1 MPWRSSI
8 GCGQLRSA
16 QVGKSRAKVSPE
28 QRTLGLVTEQWS
40 PEGWSP
46 EIMGTLVGAWSARGR
61 LHFRSVRF
69 PGLRTTSELVALVLA
84 LVGLAFAVQVGAFPR
99 PSSVQL
105 LTANVLKT
113 LLRYPVM
120 RATAQLDGHAASSV
134 CLNERVTI
142 RGDRHRPLASLVLV
156 NGAQRYFDVGH
167 GIRQLGGV
175 GLPYPVV
182 RARFL
187 LAACPA
193 LLAQRLGARL
203 SRRGP
208 ISPRLTRV
216 DGVPALEFEF
226 GRAGSRVDLFVQRH
240 TLRPVWLAL
249 SGQGVASD
257 LEPTASSEPVEP
269 ALQSAFKLRVRFV

>member
-1 MPWRSSI
+1 
-8 GCGQLRSA
+8 
-16 QVGKSRAKVSPE
+16 
-28 QRTLGLVTEQWS
+28 
-40 PEGWSP
+40 
-46 EIMGTLVGAWSARGR
+46 MGTLVGAWSARGR

-105 LTANVLKT
+105 LTVNVLKT

-175 GLPYPVV
+175 GLPYPVA

-226 GRAGSRVDLFVQRH
+226 GRAGSRVDLFVQSH
-240 TLRPVWLAL
+240 TLRPVWLAV

>member
-1 MPWRSSI
+1 MI
-8 GCGQLRSA
+8 GTVVR
-16 QVGKSRAKVSPE
+16 
-28 QRTLGLVTEQWS
+28 
-40 PEGWSP
+40 
-46 EIMGTLVGAWSARGR
+46 AWSVRGR

-69 PGLRTTSELVALVLA
+69 PGLRTTSELAALVIV

-120 RATAQLDGHAASSV
+120 RATARLDGHAAASV
-134 CLNERVTI
+134 CLDERVAI

-156 NGAQRYFDVGH
+156 NGAQR
-167 GIRQLGGV
+167 
-175 GLPYPVV
+175 
-182 RARFL
+182 
-187 LAACPA
+187 PA
-193 LLAQRLGARL
+193 LLAARLGVRL
-203 SRRGP
+203 SRRQP
-208 ISPRLTRV
+208 ISARLTRV

-249 SGQGVASD
+249 PGQGAASD
-257 LEPTASSEPVEP
+257 LEPTASSERVEP
-269 ALQSAFKLRVRFV
+269 ALQSAFKRRVRFA